1 MWLTSKHLDD
11 LHSIAGKL
19 SYGELRKQAPPGLLS
34 AVQSISYCWQVA
46 IITTTLS
53 RMLIREWAHSC
64 HCLCVVCTCIL
75 TAASNKMKISEAF
88 TYSSAAQE
96 LLNAG
101 QVVTVSDT
109 SNVS

>member
-1 MWLTSKHLDD
+1 MWLTSKDLDD

-34 AVQSISYCWQVA
+34 AVQSISYCWLVA

-53 RMLIREWAHSC
+53 QMLIREWAHSC
-64 HCLCVVCTCIL
+64 HCLCVVCMCIL
-75 TAASNKMKISEAF
+75 TAVRSKMKISEAF
-88 TYSSAAQE
+88 TCSSAAQE